1 MVFLVTANSVHM
13 DMIEKASALFSKTKC
28 SLQICSFKRLKMTHA
43 TKLQPFVSCPPFFK
57 LLFTT
62 VEVTICPH

>member
-28 SLQICSFKRLKMTHA
+28 SLQICSFKRLKMTRA
-43 TKLQPFVSCPPFFK
+43 TELQPFVSCPPFF
-57 LLFTT
+57 
-62 VEVTICPH
+62 